1 MHAGPSG
8 LKLHKSHFTATARTP
23 GTQSRKG
30 LIARGGRGAGSAFE
44 VLQSTGMSSG
54 VLPEK
59 VMAAI
64 DEIAAHVG
72 EPVHMRTPEA
82 EALARASESGV

>member
-1 MHAGPSG
+1 MTHYA
-8 LKLHKSHFTATARTP
+8 H
-23 GTQSRKG
+23 
-30 LIARGGRGAGSAFE
+30 
-44 VLQSTGMSSG
+44 
-54 VLPEK
+54 PEK

>member
-1 MHAGPSG
+1 MAWVGQVLMQAGPSS

-30 LIARGGRGAGSAFE
+30 LSGRGGSGAGKAFG
-44 VLQSTGMSSG
+44 VLQSRGVATG

-59 VMAAI
+59 VMAPNGQAMP
-64 DEIAAHVG
+64 HSLQLT
-72 EPVHMRTPEA
+72 HRF
-82 EALARASESGV
+82 SFS